1 MPMKRFLSNLGVLA
15 LMLIPTTAHAQT
27 SEADTATAL
36 AFSPGEELTYQ
47 VAYGVVPAGSW
58 WLRVEE
64 LGEFEGRPAYH
75 FVSKVETNESV
86 SVIYELNSAEEAW
99 FDATELYSLKY
110 TRRSIENNKPRDR
123 DYRFDHEQNLRITA
137 NGDTK
142 PASPRAVDQ
151 LSIMYFIR
159 LLPFEPG
166 AKFTLRNLADPE
178 DNPLGIQVLK
188 KERVKVPAGT
198 FETYLLKLD
207 FKTNHGMFKKGGEN
221 LIWVTADDRHIPIKL
236 SSKIGLGKFRAELV
250 EFSTGKTIA
259 SVD

>member
-15 LMLIPTTAHAQT
+15 LMLVPTPAHAQT
-27 SEADTATAL
+27 SQADTATAL
-36 AFSPGEELTYQ
+36 AFRPGEELTYQ
-47 VAYGVVPAGSW
+47 VAYGIVPAGSW
-58 WLRVEE
+58 RLRVEE

-75 FVSKVETNESV
+75 FVSKVESNESV
-86 SVIYELNSAEEAW
+86 SVIYELESAEEAW
-99 FDATELYSLKY
+99 FDATELHSLMY
-110 TRRSIENNKPRDR
+110 TRRSIENDKPRNR
-123 DYRFDHEQNLRITA
+123 DYRFDQEQNLRITA

-166 AKFTLRNLADPE
+166 AKFALRNLADPE
-178 DNPLGIQVLK
+178 DNPLRIQVLK

-198 FETYLLKLD
+198 FETYVLKLD
-207 FKTNHGMFKKGGEN
+207 FKTNQGVFKKGGEN
-221 LIWVTADDRHIPIKL
+221 LLWVTADDRHMPIKL
-236 SSKIGLGKFRAELV
+236 SSKIGLGKFRAELI
-250 EFSTGKTIA
+250 EFSAGKAIA

>member
-1 MPMKRFLSNLGVLA
+1 MKRFLSNLGVLA
-15 LMLIPTTAHAQT
+15 LTLVPTTAHAQT
-27 SEADTATAL
+27 SSADTATAL
-36 AFSPGEELTYQ
+36 AFGPGEELTYQ

-64 LGEFEGRPAYH
+64 LGEFEGRPAYR
-75 FVSKVETNESV
+75 FVSKVESNKGI
-86 SVIYELNSAEEAW
+86 SVIYQLDSTEEAW

-110 TRRSIENNKPRDR
+110 TRQSIENDKPRDR
-123 DYRFDHEQNLRITA
+123 DYRFDQQQNLRITA
-137 NGDTK
+137 TGDT
-142 PASPRAVDQ
+142 
-151 LSIMYFIR
+151 
-159 LLPFEPG
+159 
-166 AKFTLRNLADPE
+166 DPE

-221 LIWVTADDRHIPIKL
+221 LIWVTADDRHMPVKL
-236 SSKIGLGKFRAELV
+236 SSKMGLGKFRAELV
-250 EFSTGKTIA
+250 EFSAGRTIA

>member
-1 MPMKRFLSNLGVLA
+1 MLA
-15 LMLIPTTAHAQT
+15 LTLGSPAAHAQT
-27 SEADTATAL
+27 NEADTATAL
-36 AFSPGEELTYQ
+36 AFNPGEELTYS
-47 VAYGVVPAGSW
+47 VSYGVVPAGSW

-64 LGEFEGRPAYH
+64 FGEFEGRPAYH
-75 FVSKVETNESV
+75 FASKVESNEGV
-86 SVIYELNSAEEAW
+86 SVIYQIESSEEAW

-110 TRRSIENNKPRDR
+110 TRQSIENNKPRDR
-123 DYRFDHEQNLRITA
+123 DYRFDQEQQLRITA
-137 NGDTK
+137 EGDTK

-178 DNPLGIQVLK
+178 DNPLRIQVLK

-207 FKTNHGMFKKGGEN
+207 FKANHGVFKKGGEN
-221 LIWVTADDRHIPIKL
+221 LIWVTADDRHVPVKV
-236 SSKIGLGKFRAELV
+236 SSKIGLGKFRAELID
-250 EFSTGKTIA
+250 FSAGETIA
-259 SVD
+259 SID

>member
-1 MPMKRFLSNLGVLA
+1 MKRFLSNFGVLA
-15 LMLIPTTAHAQT
+15 LTLVPTTTHAQT
-27 SEADTATAL
+27 SQADTATAL

-58 WLRVEE
+58 SLRVEE

-86 SVIYELNSAEEAW
+86 SVIYELSSAEEAW
-99 FDATELYSLKY
+99 FDATEFYSLKY
-110 TRRSIENNKPRDR
+110 TRQSIENDKPRSR
-123 DYRFDHEQNLRITA
+123 DYRFDQEQNLRITA

-166 AKFTLRNLADPE
+166 AKFTLRNMADPE
-178 DNPLGIQVLK
+178 DNPLAIQVLK

-198 FETYLLKLD
+198 FETYLVKLD

-221 LIWVTADDRHIPIKL
+221 LIWITADDRRMPIKL
-236 SSKIGLGKFRAELV
+236 SSKIGLGRFRAELV
-250 EFSTGKTIA
+250 EFSIGKTIA